1 MMTCKDVIALSPLY
15 LSGELDSGRGA
26 EFEEHLD
33 VCAACARELREHKAL
48 DARLRGV
55 IIEEPLDSAELDR
68 RVRQSL
74 VRPTPWRWIAA
85 AAGVAAALVLA
96 WLFFQVSSPI
106 ATVYADA
113 ADDHRREVV
122 EQQARRWTSDQ
133 SAINAIAQGQG
144 VSPSGIH
151 APEAG
156 GYRLERAKLCRL
168 NGNLYLHLVYSDG
181 AQEFSLFLRHREQEP
196 IAKPTNAGD
205 RQNEH
210 LVAFRTAALSA
221 VVVSEQNGD
230 ALRLA
235 RLAAQAL

>member
-1 MMTCKDVIALSPLY
+1 MTCKEMIALSPLF
-15 LSGELDSGRGA
+15 LSGELDSASGI
-26 EFEEHLD
+26 EFEAHLQA
-33 VCAACARELREHKAL
+33 CSSCARELREQKAM
-48 DARLRGV
+48 DAHLREA
-55 IIEEPLDSAELDR
+55 ILEEPLESAELDR

-85 AAGVAAALVLA
+85 AAGVAAALVIA
-96 WLFFQVSSPI
+96 GLFFRVPSPGAI
-106 ATVYADA
+106 VYADA
-113 ADDHRREVV
+113 AEDHRREVV

-133 SAINAIAQGQG
+133 SAIDAIAQGQG

-196 IAKPTNAGD
+196 ITEPANAGD

-210 LVAFRTAALSA
+210 LAAFRTAALSA
-221 VVVSEQNGD
+221 VVVTEQNGD
-230 ALRLA
+230 AALRLA
-235 RLAAQAL
+235 KLAAQAL